1 MTCRIRNSALLKV
14 GLIFTY
20 HLRAKGVKRT
30 WCMYCTQ
37 KSLIVWSSH
46 SCCSKTAVWHT
57 AAALG
62 LNTYFK
68 NVSYVGSFI
77 FKQLRESCVKITKT
91 ICNTIKH
98 TYTVQL
104 SYSMHIGMCKQVFPW
119 CGKILT
125 SSCKCWLGNTKDF
138 TKVEKRRRI
147 NVNVVTISC
156 HCLPGSMT
164 DL

>member
-1 MTCRIRNSALLKV
+1 MTCHICNSALSKI

-37 KSLIVWSSH
+37 KSLIVWSCH

-62 LNTYFK
+62 LNLYLK
-68 NVSYVGSFI
+68 NVSYVGSF
-77 FKQLRESCVKITKT
+77 KQLCESCVKRPF
-91 ICNTIKH
+91 TIKH
-98 TYTVQL
+98 TYTVHL

-147 NVNVVTISC
+147 NVVTISC

-164 DL
+164 DI